1 VDDGPLVI
9 TDEASLLARKTFAAT
24 DVKQLLLDAVF
35 G

>member
-1 VDDGPLVI
+1 MI
-9 TDEASLLARKTFAAT
+9 TDRRGLLKRDRIAAT